1 MDISYWTQKNPNIVV
16 GHTTKKYFGK
26 YLYRLAI
33 YCPAGRLIYSVGDL
47 TKQLTIR
54 TCNIGRAQP
63 GWWGG
68 RNDQFDLKSTNLELL
83 TEIRSMKYNPIF
95 SNIHV
100 RVEEPRIQ
108 LYAATENILKD
119 LITQTNIGL
128 FSEHFYNIN
137 GPKDA
142 IETQILDGDCIIRK
156 RDIGYKYKVIFR
168 DGSYE
173 KEVKNN
179 VIQYLNNIDPN
190 IVKIPEGCKSMFSKS
205 YSLIWGCYF
214 YTNDLSV
221 NTFLTLIAP
230 GIISKSH
237 ELVIISDK

>member
-1 MDISYWTQKNPNIVV
+1 M
-16 GHTTKKYFGK
+16 
-26 YLYRLAI
+26 
-33 YCPAGRLIYSVGDL
+33 C
-47 TKQLTIR
+47 IR
-54 TCNIGRAQP
+54 
-63 GWWGG
+63 
-68 RNDQFDLKSTNLELL
+68 D
-83 TEIRSMKYNPIF
+83 
-95 SNIHV
+95 

-168 DGSYE
+168 DGRYE

-190 IVKIPEGCKSMFSKS
+190 IVKIPEGCKSMFTKS

-230 GIISKSH
+230 GMISKSH